1 MSHSPRRR
9 HFFVRGKWYL
19 LEWQMSAGLWR
30 EYTFSIGKKKH
41 TIMYSQRRKYFDQ
54 GTGEDLE
61 LMLHVFFT
69 IGGAH

>member
-1 MSHSPRRR
+1 
-9 HFFVRGKWYL
+9 
-19 LEWQMSAGLWR
+19 MSAGLWR